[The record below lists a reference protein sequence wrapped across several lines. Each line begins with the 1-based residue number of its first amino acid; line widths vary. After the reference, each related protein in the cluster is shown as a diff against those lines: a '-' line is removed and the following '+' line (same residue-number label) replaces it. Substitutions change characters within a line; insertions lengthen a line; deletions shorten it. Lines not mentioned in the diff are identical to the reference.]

1 MERGILVVVGCLALA
16 ACPGKGGNGGDGG
29 TGPTGPVLSR
39 EGVVAEAAVVPVRFT
54 TLSMPT
60 GGLVQKVLVVEG
72 DHVEAGQPLLKLDTR
87 EVEARLRS
95 ARAELQR
102 AHASLKQ
109 VTAVARPEELAIK
122 EAALAQTRSEEEH
135 ARVEMQRLA
144 ELRARQVLADADVE
158 KAQAAVRRAETARQL
173 SEADMDLMRAGP
185 RVEAVGVASAG
196 VASAQ
201 AMVQQVE
208 ALLVQMELKAPMA
221 GTVVYL
227 EARPGEFLPPGAPVA
242 RIADTSKYVLRT
254 EDLTELAVVHVLEGA
269 SAKITLDA
277 IPGLEIPGKVSAIRG
292 FGERKKGD
300 MTYTVTVE
308 PETQAPRLRWNMTAS
323 VRIAPPPAD
332 GGPQ

>member
-1 MERGILVVVGCLALA
+1 MDKRTASLLACLVLA
-16 ACPGKGGNGGDGG
+16 ACPGRGNGGGDGG
-29 TGPTGPVLSR
+29 SAPEGPVLSR

-60 GGLVQKVLVVEG
+60 GGLVQKVLVAEG
-72 DHVEAGQPLLKLDTR
+72 DVVGLGQPLVKLDTR

-102 AHASLKQ
+102 AQASLRQ
-109 VTAVARPEELAIK
+109 VTAAPRPEELAIK
-122 EAALAQTRSEEEH
+122 EAALAQTRSEEAH
-135 ARVEMQRLA
+135 ADTELQRLR

-158 KAQAAVRRAETARQL
+158 RAEAAFRRAEATRQL
-173 SEADMDLMRAGP
+173 SEADMGLMRAGP
-185 RVEAVGVASAG
+185 RAEAVGVANAG
-196 VASAQ
+196 VAAAQ
-201 AMVQQVE
+201 AVVQQVE

-242 RIADTSKYVLRT
+242 RVADTSQYVLRT
-254 EDLTELAVVHVLEGA
+254 EDLTELAVVHVHQGA
-269 SAKITLDA
+269 RAKITLDA
-277 IPGLEIPGKVSAIRG
+277 IPGLEIPGRVAAIRG

-308 PETQAPRLRWNMTAS
+308 PETQDPRLRWNMTAS
-323 VRIAPPPAD
+323 VRILPAAD
-332 GGPQ
+332 GGLD